1 MSSRPRPGPSG
12 WRRIVAGLALVAVL
26 AGCSTRGSV
35 LVVPAAA
42 ATGTVETIFVGTTRS
57 ADPETGTDFGIG
69 RSAETRYA
77 RLDVAVPPNRQPGT
91 IAWPQGRMRPDPRG
105 VFLAAAEKVYPD
117 SAAFRADLSSV
128 LLGEKRGARE
138 AVVFVHGFNNN
149 FAEGAYRLAQIGH
162 DLDLHGAYVH
172 YAWSSRGHPL
182 GYAYD
187 RDSALFARDGLEDL
201 LHEAR
206 AAGAERILLIA
217 HSMGSALAMETLRQI
232 AIAGDRALL
241 DRIAGVVLISPDI
254 DVDVFRAQAARIGA
268 LPQPFYIFTSKKDRA
283 LALSARLT
291 GQRDRL
297 GTIADVAQIADLR
310 VTLLD
315 TTAFSSGVGHFNAG
329 NSPGLLAILGRLNEV
344 DAAFARDRA
353 GRTGLLPGAVLTVQ
367 SATQI
372 VLFPVAALSGM
383 QR

>member
-1 MSSRPRPGPSG
+1 MRVSG
-12 WRRIVAGLALVAVL
+12 ILLHRFAVL
-26 AGCSTRGSV
+26 LAVIASLAACTPRGS
-35 LVVPAAA
+35 LVIEPAAA
-42 ATGTVETIFVGTTRS
+42 RTGTIERVFVGTTRA
-57 ADPETGTDFGIG
+57 ADPETGAAFGIA
-69 RSAETRYA
+69 RSEVTRYA
-77 RLDVAVPPNRQPGT
+77 RIDVAIPPERTAGT
-91 IAWPQGRMRPDPRG
+91 ITWPNPARRDDPQTE
-105 VFLAAAEKVYPD
+105 FLATAEELYPG
-117 SAAFRADLSSV
+117 APAFRADLAAA
-128 LLGEKRGARE
+128 LRGERRGARE
-138 AVVFVHGFNNN
+138 AVVFIHGFNNN
-149 FAEGAYRLAQIGH
+149 FAEGAYRLAQMGH
-162 DLDLHGAYVH
+162 DLDLRGAYVH
-172 YAWSSRGHPL
+172 YSWPSRGHPL

-201 LHEAR
+201 LHEVR

-217 HSMGSALAMETLRQI
+217 HSMGAALTMETLRQI

-241 DRIAGVVLISPDI
+241 DRIAGVVLVSPDI
-254 DVDVFRAQAARIGA
+254 DVDVFRAQAARIGT

-297 GTIADVAQIADLR
+297 GTIADVAEIAELK

-329 NSPGLLAILGRLNEV
+329 NSPGLLAILGRLSDV
-344 DAAFARDRA
+344 DAAFARDRS
-353 GRTGLLPGAVLTVQ
+353 GRAGLLPGAVLTVQ

-372 VLFPVAALSGM
+372 VLSPVTALSGL

>member
-1 MSSRPRPGPSG
+1 MKMPGFLL
-12 WRRIVAGLALVAVL
+12 RRFAAGLILI
-26 AGCSTRGSV
+26 AGLSACTPRGS
-35 LVVPAAA
+35 LVVDAAA
-42 ATGTVETIFVGTTRS
+42 ADVGTVETVFIGTTR
-57 ADPETGTDFGIG
+57 ADDPETGSPFGID
-69 RSAETRYA
+69 RSAATRFA
-77 RLDVAVPPNRQPGT
+77 RLDIVVPPVRKPGE
-91 IAWPQGRMRPDPRG
+91 IAWPHPGRRGDPQTE
-105 VFLAAAEKVYPD
+105 FLTAREQLYPG
-117 SAAFRADLSSV
+117 APAFRADLSAA
-128 LLGEKRGARE
+128 LGRERRGGRE
-138 AVVFVHGFNNN
+138 AVVFVHGFNNT

-162 DLDLHGAYVH
+162 DLDLRGAYVH
-172 YAWSSRGHPL
+172 YSWPSRAHPL

-201 LHEAR
+201 LHEVR

-217 HSMGSALAMETLRQI
+217 HSMGSALTMETLRQI

-297 GTIADVAQIADLR
+297 GTIADVAEIADLR

-367 SATQI
+367 NATQI
-372 VLFPVAALSGM
+372 VLSPVAALSGL

>member
-1 MSSRPRPGPSG
+1 MSSRPRPGSSG

-35 LVVPAAA
+35 VVVPAAA

-57 ADPETGTDFGIG
+57 ADPEAGTDFGIG

-77 RLDVAVPPNRQPGT
+77 RLDVAVPPDRQPGT
-91 IAWPQGRMRPDPRG
+91 IVWPQGRMRPDPHR
-105 VFLAAAEKVYPD
+105 VFLATAEHLYPD
-117 SAAFRADLSSV
+117 PAAFRADLSSV
-128 LLGEKRGARE
+128 LLGERRGTRE
-138 AVVFVHGFNNN
+138 AVVFVHGFNST

-162 DLDLHGAYVH
+162 DLDLRGAYVH

-187 RDSALFARDGLEDL
+187 RDSALFARDGLADL
-201 LHEAR
+201 LR
-206 AAGAERILLIA
+206 QTQAAGAERILLIA
-217 HSMGSALAMETLRQI
+217 HSMGAALTMETLRQI
-232 AIAGDRALL
+232 AISGDRALL
-241 DRIAGVVLISPDI
+241 NRIAAVILISPDI
-254 DVDVFRAQAARIGA
+254 DVEVFRAQAAGIGT

-297 GTIADVAQIADLR
+297 GTIADIDEIADLR
-310 VTLLD
+310 VTVLD

-329 NSPGLLAILGRLNEV
+329 TSPGLLTILGRLNEV

-353 GRTGLLPGAVLTVQ
+353 GRAGLLPGAVLTVQ
-367 SATQI
+367 NATQI
-372 VLFPVAALSGM
+372 VLSPVTALSGM
-383 QR
+383 AR